1 MKSQTYSSMKTSQM
15 MKANKAVV
23 LAFLLAFCGAAE
35 ASDKKSTTAGGV
47 VIPQSAF
54 ADKQDSGRD
63 PFFPQSVRRRQVITR
78 VIATNNVPQVSAIF
92 GQLLLKGI
100 SGTRDQRLALIN
112 SSTIAEGELADIRC
126 GRQTVKVRCVEIR
139 DRSVLVELHGTS
151 ETKEL
156 KLREGI

>member
-1 MKSQTYSSMKTSQM
+1 MNASQFI
-15 MKANKAVV
+15 KARKVV
-23 LAFLLAFCGAAE
+23 ALAALFSTCGLAD
-35 ASDKKSTTAGGV
+35 ASDKKSDAVVAG
-47 VIPQSAF
+47 VIPQSTF
-54 ADKQDSGRD
+54 VDKQDSGRD

-78 VIATNNVPQVSAIF
+78 VVATNHVPQVSAIL
-92 GQLLLKGI
+92 GQLSLKGI
-100 SGTRDQRLALIN
+100 SGTKAERLALIN

-126 GRQTVKVRCVEIR
+126 GRQIVRIRCVEIR